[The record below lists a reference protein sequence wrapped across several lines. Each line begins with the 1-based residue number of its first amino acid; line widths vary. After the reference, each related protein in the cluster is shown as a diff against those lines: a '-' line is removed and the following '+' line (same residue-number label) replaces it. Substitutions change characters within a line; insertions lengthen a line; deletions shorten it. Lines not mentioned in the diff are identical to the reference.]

1 MDVITVAWDQKRR
14 KALGGSSLTH
24 LSTVHLLSLPG
35 NREPTTLLQHTCA
48 QTVAHFHIQLTRLRS
63 FCSLKCEHLLKT
75 SLPLKITIMSHV
87 LNVSL
92 MIQYLSIIFKSFILT
107 LFNLENKFS
116 STEAR
121 KVVRVIFWLFQCLTN
136 FVTLH
141 LMVCHL
147 ANPLMGK
154 NERLKVKYQLLL
166 MYSSNCNK
174 RLQ

>member
-1 MDVITVAWDQKRR
+1 MLKIRLIAKNVTLYMDVITVAWDQKRR

-35 NREPTTLLQHTCA
+35 NREPTTLLQHTRA
-48 QTVAHFHIQLTRLRS
+48 QMDAHFRIQLTRLRS

-92 MIQYLSIIFKSFILT
+92 MIQYLSIILKSFILT

-121 KVVRVIFWLFQCLTN
+121 KVGSFF
-136 FVTLH
+136 
-141 LMVCHL
+141 
-147 ANPLMGK
+147 G
-154 NERLKVKYQLLL
+154 
-166 MYSSNCNK
+166 YSSVW
-174 RLQ
+174 LILSHYI